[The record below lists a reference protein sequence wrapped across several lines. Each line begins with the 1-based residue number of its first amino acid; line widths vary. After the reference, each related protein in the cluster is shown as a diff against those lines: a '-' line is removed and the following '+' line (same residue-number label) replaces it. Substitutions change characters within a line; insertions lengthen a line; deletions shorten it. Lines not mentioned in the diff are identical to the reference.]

1 VTEHAARSTGGR
13 IVVVGG
19 ANTDIVG
26 LPDGPLVL
34 RDSNPGHARTSAGGV
49 ARNIAENLARLGV
62 ETHLVTVFGGDVAGQ
77 ALAAEAEAAG
87 VRIEASLIAEDL
99 PGARY
104 LAILD
109 ECGDLALALSDM
121 RALERIT
128 AESLAAPER
137 AELLAT
143 AHLVVADTNLAPE
156 ALAYLA
162 EHVTAPFVLDPVSVA
177 KAPRVLGVLDRL
189 AAIKP
194 SAAEAGVLLGT
205 EIRNRDQ
212 AREAAVEL
220 VARGAGAAFVT
231 FGPFGAAW
239 ADASESGFAAAP
251 ATDVVNATGAG
262 DAFCAGVA
270 WALLAERRAEDAAR
284 AGTAMAALT
293 LGDESTVSERVNAGE
308 LARLLGRWE

>member
-1 VTEHAARSTGGR
+1 VTELASHSAVRR

-26 LPDGPLVL
+26 LPDGPLVM

-49 ARNIAENLARLGV
+49 ARNIAENLARLGI
-62 ETHLVTVFGGDVAGQ
+62 ETHLVTVFGGDVTGR
-77 ALAAEAEAAG
+77 ALASECEAAG
-87 VRIEASLIAEDL
+87 VHIGGSLIAEDL

-104 LAILD
+104 VAILD
-109 ECGDLALALSDM
+109 ERGDLALALSDM
-121 RALERIT
+121 RALERLT
-128 AESLAAPER
+128 PESLATPER
-137 AELLAT
+137 AELLAS
-143 AHLVVADTNLAPE
+143 ADLVVADTNLKSE

-162 EHVTAPFVLDPVSVA
+162 EHVTAPLVLDPVSVA
-177 KAPRVLGVLDRL
+177 KAPRLLGVLDRL

-194 SAAEAGVLLGT
+194 SAAEAGELLGT
-205 EIRNRDQ
+205 EIRNRDH

-220 VARGAGAAFVT
+220 VARGVGAAFVT

-239 ADASESGFAAAP
+239 ADAAGSGFAAAP

-262 DAFCAGVA
+262 DAFCAGIA
-270 WALLAERRAEDAAR
+270 WALLAARPAEDAAR
-284 AGTAMAALT
+284 AGTSMASLT
-293 LGDESTVSERVNAGE
+293 LGDESTVSERVSAGE